1 MAGRDK
7 EVALSISIRA
17 VDKATTQIKRIND
30 RLDKVFEP
38 FSKLR
43 KEMGTLHERLGLDK
57 MAAGFKGI
65 GGMVTRLATQ
75 VGVVAGVAGAA
86 AFGFKKLVDAGDD
99 LGDTAERV
107 GFTVDALAQLRFA
120 AERSGSSAEELD
132 AGLTTFNKT
141 LGQARAGTGRF
152 AAFLKKVSPALLR
165 QVKGAKSNEEAF
177 DLMARAMSQVE
188 DPAKR
193 AALAAA
199 AFGGSGVA
207 LAPLL
212 GKGAD
217 GIEELRKRYFRLAGP
232 QQKAVEHASK
242 LKDSFQDLGSAT
254 DSVKAALLSGLGPAF
269 LEMSE
274 RASGFLTANR
284 DRLTAWIRDFGE
296 KLPGRIAKLVEVFSS
311 VVDVLGTVVRWVG
324 FVVEKVG
331 GAEAAVKLLVGA
343 FLVLK
348 SVELIGHLAGI
359 ARGFIGIA
367 AAARAAAF
375 GTAAVNAAASAG
387 GGGAAAALGGA
398 ARGGGLLGGVAR
410 AAPWLAALW
419 GAAEVSAAAIDSDQD
434 LRQTAQSRG
443 AFLKDDLKRFRARGG
458 DSVSRRMLNQSL
470 RDGGFVDPKTG
481 RFADT
486 AENRNALA
494 GGDLF
499 DGFAGVPDPRRMAQI
514 TETIAELNKVLAS
527 AAPQKAQVTVDFRNA
542 PRGTRVNA
550 DPASTANVDVSVGYQ
565 TGAIP

>member
-75 VGVVAGVAGAA
+75 VGVVAGVAAGA
-86 AFGFKKLVDAGDD
+86 AFGFKKLVDAGDT

-177 DLMARAMSQVE
+177 DLMARAMSQIE

-212 GKGAD
+212 GKGAA
-217 GIEELRKRYFRLAGP
+217 GIEELRQRYFRLAGP
-232 QQKAVEHASK
+232 QQKAVEQASK

-274 RASGFLTANR
+274 RATAFLTANR
-284 DRLTAWIRDFGE
+284 ARLTAWIQDFGE
-296 KLPGRIAKLVEVFSS
+296 KLPGRIAKLVDVFRS
-311 VVDVLGTVVRWVG
+311 VVEILGSVVRAIG
-324 FVVEKVG
+324 VVVDKVG
-331 GAEAAVKLLVGA
+331 GAETAVKLLVGA
-343 FLVLK
+343 FVALK
-348 SVELIGHLAGI
+348 AVELIGHLGGI
-359 ARGFIGIA
+359 ARGFLGIA
-367 AAARAAAF
+367 AAARAAAA
-375 GTAAVNAAASAG
+375 GTSAATAAASASG
-387 GGGAAAALGGA
+387 AGTAAAAGGA
-398 ARGGGLLGGVAR
+398 ARSGLLGGVAR

-419 GAAEVSAAAIDSDQD
+419 GAAAGSAAAIDGDQD
-434 LRQTAQSRG
+434 LRQTAQQRG
-443 AFLKDDLKRFRARGG
+443 AFLNDDLKRFR
-458 DSVSRRMLNQSL
+458 SRRGDALSRRALNQTL
-470 RDGGFVDPKTG
+470 RDNGFVDPKTG

-486 AENRNALA
+486 AANRNALA

-514 TETIAELNKVLAS
+514 TETIAELNKVLA
-527 AAPQKAQVTVDFRNA
+527 AAQPQKAQVTVDFKNA

-550 DPASTANVDVSVGYQ
+550 DPANTANVDVSVGYQ